1 MSRLVIA
8 SNRVALPDGQTA
20 GGLAVALAEALEARG
35 GIWFGWSGRTRKNP
49 PPEAR
54 LVRHGKVD
62 YALVDL
68 DPVDQQAHY
77 AGYANSTLWPLCH
90 YRLGLIDAR
99 RSDWEAYRRVN
110 RVFARALLPLLRPDD
125 IVWVHDYHLIP
136 LGAELR
142 ALGFT
147 GRIGYFHHIPFP
159 VPSVFCAL
167 ADHRDL
173 MRDFSFYDL
182 VGLQTVE
189 DYAAFIDYVRDE
201 ERGTVTADGQVTAFH
216 RTYRVEA
223 FPIAIDAAQMAAD
236 AEAAVGTEDWLNLSD
251 SLVGRQLIIGVD
263 RLDYSKGIPNKIDA
277 LRILLERYPEHVRA
291 VSFMQIAPLSRNEVS
306 SYRNLRREIEAAAG
320 RLNGTYSAPD
330 WVPLRYLNSSFDRAS
345 LAGMHRLARVGL
357 VTPFRDGMNLVA
369 KEFVA
374 AQDPDDPG
382 VLVLSRFAG
391 AARELFGALL
401 VNPYDRDAIA
411 DAMHRALTMDIE
423 ERRSRWQSMWRAIG
437 DKTALGWTEL
447 YIAALTGQTA
457 GAIEVPAAAT

>member
-49 PPEAR
+49 PVEAR
-54 LVRHGKVD
+54 IIRHGKVD
-62 YALVDL
+62 YALTDL

-90 YRLGLIDAR
+90 YRLGLVDAR

-110 RVFARALLPLLRPDD
+110 RVFARSLVPLLRPDD

-142 ALGFT
+142 ALGFA

-167 ADHRDL
+167 AEHRAL
-173 MRDFSFYDL
+173 MRDFSHYDL
-182 VGLQTVE
+182 VGLQTRE
-189 DYAAFIDYVRDE
+189 DLAAFIDYVRDE
-201 ERGTVTADGQVTAFH
+201 EGGTVEAGERISAFG
-216 RTYRVEA
+216 RTYRVKA
-223 FPIAIDAAQMAAD
+223 FPIAIDARQVAAD
-236 AEAAVGTEDWLNLSD
+236 ARAAVGTPDWISLSD
-251 SLVGRQLIIGVD
+251 SLVGRKLIIGVD

-277 LRILLERYPEHVRA
+277 FRILLERYPDHVRA

-306 SYRNLRREIEAAAG
+306 SYRALRREIEAAAG

-330 WVPLRYLNSSFDRAS
+330 WVPLRYLNSAFDRAS
-345 LAGMHRLARVGL
+345 LAGMYRLARVGL

-374 AQDPDDPG
+374 AQDPEDPG

-391 AARELFGALL
+391 AARELDGAFL
-401 VNPYDRDAIA
+401 VNPYDRDIIA
-411 DAMHRALTMDIE
+411 DAIHLSLVMSLE
-423 ERRSRWQSMWRAIG
+423 ERRERWRRMWQAIC
-437 DKTALGWTEL
+437 DKTALGWTDL
-447 YIAALTGQTA
+447 YIADLTGEPPA
-457 GAIEVPAAAT
+457 AIEVPAAAT